1 MVAGSGFFAVVGP
14 CVIESEAMALSTAST
29 IAAVGQRLGI
39 TIFYKSSFDKAN
51 RSAIGSPRG
60 PGLEEGLRI
69 LQRVKAETG
78 LPILTDIHE
87 TAQIKSAAEVADVL
101 QIPAFLS
108 RQTDLLL
115 SAITTGCRVNV
126 KKGQFMAP
134 HDVGNIVKKASA
146 ALPEGCDIRDRLW
159 LTERGSSFGHNDL
172 VVDMRGLAIMR
183 ATGCPV
189 LFDATHSVQR
199 PGSLGDRS
207 GGDRA
212 AIPALARAAVAA
224 GVDGVFIEAHPD
236 PERAFSDAAVM
247 WPLDKLE
254 TLLADLLAIDRLVKA
269 QGI

>member
-1 MVAGSGFFAVVGP
+1 MVGQSGFFAVVGP
-14 CVIESEAMALSTAST
+14 CVIESEAMALSTAT
-29 IAAVGQRLGI
+29 AIAAVGQRLGI

-60 PGLEEGLRI
+60 PGLHEGLRI

-78 LPILTDIHE
+78 LPVLTDVHE
-87 TAQIKSAAEVADVL
+87 SAQITLTAQVADVL

-108 RQTDLLL
+108 RQTDLLV
-115 SAITTGCRVNV
+115 AAMATGCIVNV

-134 HDVGNIVKKASA
+134 QDVGNIVHKAASA
-146 ALPEGCDIRDRLW
+146 LAEGINVQDRLW
-159 LTERGSSFGHNDL
+159 LTERGNSFGHNDL
-172 VVDMRGLAIMR
+172 VVDMRGFAVMR
-183 ATGCPV
+183 ATGCSV

-199 PGSLGDRS
+199 PCALGDRS

-224 GVDGVFIEAHPD
+224 GVDGIFIEAHPD
-236 PERAFSDAAVM
+236 PDRAHSDAATA

-254 TLLADLLAIDRLVKA
+254 PLLSDLIGIDRLINA
-269 QGI
+269 LGY